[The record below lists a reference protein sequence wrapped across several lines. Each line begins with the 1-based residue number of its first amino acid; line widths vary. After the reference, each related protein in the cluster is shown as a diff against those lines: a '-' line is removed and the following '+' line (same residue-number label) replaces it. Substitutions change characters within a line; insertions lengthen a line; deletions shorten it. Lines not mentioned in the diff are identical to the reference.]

1 MSRVYVT
8 ELVEEVHS
16 PHRFRWLVTAAYEV
30 NDGQAACVD
39 YRVQLLPTNA
49 SVRTL
54 RDIGNAAIDSSHA
67 LVDDDVD
74 VPGGGLPSVVLRV
87 ASPSRLA
94 RKAAAKVKSRKAR
107 GGDVSRAL
115 AQFTGSGRPR
125 KGRPPVM
132 PLGQRLRVLQA
143 VETAFAKRENLE
155 DVGKQFAMSGSAVRD
170 LLSWAR
176 HDADP
181 PLFTSPGPG
190 RRGGNLTPEARAII
204 EQLGES
210 HDK

>member
-8 ELVEEVHS
+8 ELVDDVRS

-39 YRVQLLPTNA
+39 YRVQLLPA
-49 SVRTL
+49 DAGVRTL
-54 RDIGNAAIDSSHA
+54 RDVGNAAIDSSRA
-67 LVDDDVD
+67 LVADDVE
-74 VPGGGLPSVVLRV
+74 VPGGGLPFVVLQRS
-87 ASPSRLA
+87 SPSRLA
-94 RKAAAKVKSRKAR
+94 GKAVARIKAR
-107 GGDVSRAL
+107 RARGYDVSRAL
-115 AQFTGSGRPR
+115 EQFTGSGRPR
-125 KGRPPVM
+125 PGRPPVM
-132 PLGQRLRVLQA
+132 PLGERLRVLQA
-143 VETAFAKRENLE
+143 VETAYANGETL
-155 DVGKQFAMSGSAVRD
+155 DAVGEQFAMSRSAVRD

-204 EQLGES
+204 EQLGE
-210 HDK
+210 DQ